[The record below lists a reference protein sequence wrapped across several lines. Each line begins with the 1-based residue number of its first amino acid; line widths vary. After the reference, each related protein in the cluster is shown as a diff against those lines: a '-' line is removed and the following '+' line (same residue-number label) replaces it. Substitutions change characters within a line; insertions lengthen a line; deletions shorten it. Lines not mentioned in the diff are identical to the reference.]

1 MISDRLVPSSRMDGI
16 SDLHEARLDQVVSRL
31 KASGARRILD
41 LGCGSGQL
49 LHRLAGEKQFIEI
62 VGLESCLLALTKARQ
77 LLEDYMPDRLAQ
89 LTLINGSYTQPQES
103 LSGYDAVAMVETI
116 EHVKPNLL
124 SAAEQVVFG
133 SMRPGVVFLTT
144 PNREYN
150 SLYGLGPNEFRERD
164 HKFEWNRAKFSQ
176 WAHGVARRNG
186 YRVSLGVIGE
196 EDPEL
201 GAPTQTAYFS
211 RQGAK

>member
-133 SMRPGVVFLTT
+133 SMRPGVVF
-144 PNREYN
+144 
-150 SLYGLGPNEFRERD
+150 FD
-164 HKFEWNRAKFSQ
+164 H
-176 WAHGVARRNG
+176 
-186 YRVSLGVIGE
+186 
-196 EDPEL
+196 
-201 GAPTQTAYFS
+201 TQP
-211 RQGAK
+211 